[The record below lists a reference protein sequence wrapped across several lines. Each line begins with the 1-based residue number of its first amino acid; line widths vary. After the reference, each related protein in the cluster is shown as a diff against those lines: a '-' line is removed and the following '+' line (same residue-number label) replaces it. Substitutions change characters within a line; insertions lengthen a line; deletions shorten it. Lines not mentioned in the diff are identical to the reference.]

1 MPPELSAETGSPEQW
16 QSLEQW
22 LDSPQFREMMR
33 DEFPEDAG
41 EWLDPVSRR
50 RFLTLM
56 GASIALAGGVGCN
69 RSLKP
74 ASARHA
80 VPYVEQPAEILP
92 GIPLYFATAM
102 PLAGGVATGLL
113 VKQSEGRPLK
123 VEGNP
128 HHPGSLGATDLFAQA
143 SMLGMYDPDR
153 SKVVT
158 EIGATISYEQLQ
170 GKLRTALESQIAKRG
185 AGLRILTGAITSPTL
200 IHQIEAIQER
210 LPEAKWV
217 QWEAV
222 SRSQLRAATVAAFGK
237 PVEPVYQFD
246 QADVVLSLGSDFL
259 SGSGVGGVR
268 YARDFMARRKV
279 RMSEKARELNDG
291 IAPEQMNRLY
301 VVESMLTSTGGV
313 ADHRL
318 PLKPS
323 EIESFARALAKELKI
338 EGIAEGSALPE
349 LARQWLAPLVEDL
362 QSRQGKVLVVAGEN
376 LPAAVQQIAFAINHK
391 LGAVGKTVRY
401 TEPLTAAGGDSPVAL
416 KKLYDDMQSKSV
428 DILLCLEV
436 NPVFDAPQ
444 ELNFV
449 QALEKVPTK
458 VHLGLYVD
466 ETAIHCNWHVNAT
479 HYLETWGD
487 CRAYDGTASVQQ
499 PLIAPIYGGHS
510 TLELV
515 TYIAKSVDE
524 LVGPIPNAKPILVG
538 DPLEVVRGYW
548 RSRFD
553 SLGGSGDFDLWWQ
566 QVVRVGVIPG
576 TQLATLANLPA
587 PAVTGLDQAPE
598 TAKAS
603 MELNF
608 LPDPTLYDGR
618 FANNGWL
625 QELPKP
631 VTKLTWDNAAI
642 LSPATAET
650 LGVRNSFPLEGGEH
664 GRTKADMVQLTLGDR
679 TITAAAFILPG
690 HVDDTITLYLGH
702 GRTRAGQT
710 GTDTGFNAYK
720 LRTLSD
726 FWQARGVDV
735 KKTNE
740 TYLLACTQGQ
750 YAMESRR
757 PARYATIAQFA
768 KDRDFAQIPPASAA
782 EFKEIR
788 QLTPG
793 TIEDFDRLG
802 LEHPLAHDHGLMS
815 DHHAHH
821 HHDDEH
827 KGEAK
832 KDDHHEH
839 GHGPHDSRLIPL
851 NLYPDYPQQVNG
863 KQAVVSYRRWGMAI
877 DLGACTGCSACVVAC
892 QAENNIP
899 VVGKTEVTRGRAMHW
914 IRIDRYFSIPGSETM
929 SDELGA
935 RDILGVKRQ
944 NAVKLSARIK
954 TSFQP
959 VMCVHCEKAPCEVV
973 CPVAATV
980 HSADGLNDMIYNRCV
995 GTRYCSNNCPYKV
1008 RRFNFL
1014 QYADYTTDSLKLLNN
1029 PEVSVR
1035 QRGVMEKCTY
1045 CVQRIRNAEI
1055 EAEREWQTRPKDPR
1069 TGRPIIKDG
1078 EVITAC
1084 QSACP
1089 TGAIM
1094 FGDINDDTSAV
1105 LRWKAEPHNYGLLA
1119 ELNTM
1124 PRTSYLAAI
1133 RNPNPK
1139 LEAIGS

>member
-1 MPPELSAETGSPEQW
+1 MPLELNSEADLPEQW

-22 LDSPQFREMMR
+22 LQSPNFHDFIRN
-33 DEFPEDAG
+33 EFPDDAA
-41 EWLDPVSRR
+41 EWLDPVTRR
-50 RFLTLM
+50 RFLQLM
-56 GASIALAGGVGCN
+56 GASIALAGAAGCN
-69 RSLKP
+69 PSLKP
-74 ASARHA
+74 ASARQA

-92 GIPLYFATAM
+92 GVPLYFATAM

-113 VKQSEGRPLK
+113 VKQVEGRPLK
-123 VEGNP
+123 IEGNP
-128 HHPGSLGATDLFAQA
+128 HHPGSLGGTDLYAQA
-143 SMLGMYDPDR
+143 SILGMYDPDR

-158 EIGATISYEQLQ
+158 EAGAAISYEQLQ
-170 GKLRTALESQIAKRG
+170 SKLRSALESQVPKRG
-185 AGLRILTGAITSPTL
+185 AGLRILTGATTSPTL
-200 IHQIEAIQER
+200 IHQIQTILER
-210 LPEAKWV
+210 LPEAKWL
-217 QWEAV
+217 QWEAI
-222 SRSQLRAATVAAFGK
+222 SRANLHAATLAAFGK
-237 PVEPVYQFD
+237 IVEPVYQFD

-259 SGSGVGGVR
+259 AATGPGGVR
-268 YARDFMARRKV
+268 YARDFTVRRKV
-279 RMSEKARELNDG
+279 RLSEKAREHHDG
-291 IAPEQMNRLY
+291 VALDEMNRLY
-301 VVESMLTSTGGV
+301 VVESMVSCTGAV

-323 EIESFARALAKELKI
+323 EIEAFARALANALKI
-338 EGIAEGSALPE
+338 PGIAPGSPLPE
-349 LARQWLAPLVEDL
+349 LAQQWLAPLAEDL
-362 QSRQGKVLVVAGEN
+362 RAHSGKVLVIAGEH
-376 LPAAVQQIAFAINHK
+376 LPPAVQQIAFVINQN
-391 LGAVGKTVRY
+391 LGAVGKTIRY
-401 TEPLTAAGGDSPVAL
+401 IEPLTVQGGDSPQAL
-416 KKLYDDMQSKSV
+416 KTLYDEIQAKAI

-436 NPVFDAPQ
+436 NPVYDAPQ
-444 ELNFV
+444 ELNFA
-449 QALEKVPTK
+449 QALEKVPTR

-487 CRAYDGTASVQQ
+487 CRAYDGTVAIQQ
-499 PLIAPIYGGHS
+499 PLIAPLTGGHS
-510 TLELV
+510 SLELISYV
-515 TYIAKSVDE
+515 AKSVEE
-524 LVGPIPNAKPILVG
+524 LVGTIPGAKPVFSG
-538 DPLEVVRGYW
+538 DPLEVLRGYW
-548 RSRFD
+548 RSQFH
-553 SLGGSGDFDLWWQ
+553 SHGGSGDFDLWWQ
-566 QVVRVGVIPG
+566 QVVRAGVIPG
-576 TQLATLANLPA
+576 TQRATLSELPA
-587 PAVTGLDQAPE
+587 ASTTGLDQASVL
-598 TAKAS
+598 AKPS
-603 MELNF
+603 LELQF
-608 LPDPTLYDGR
+608 LPDPTLFDGR

-631 VTKLTWDNAAI
+631 ITKLTWDNAAI
-642 LSPATAET
+642 ISPATAEKYGIT
-650 LGVRNSFPLEGGEH
+650 NSFPLTGGEH
-664 GRTKADMVQLTLGDR
+664 GRTKADMVQLTVGDR
-679 TITAAAFILPG
+679 SLNVAAFILPG
-690 HVDDTITLYLGH
+690 HADDSITLYLGH

-710 GTDTGFNAYK
+710 GTDTGFYGYK

-726 FWQARGVDV
+726 FWQARDV
-735 KKTNE
+735 EIKKLNE
-740 TYLLACTQGQ
+740 TYSLACTQGQ

-757 PARYATIAQFA
+757 PARSATIAQFK
-768 KDRDFAQIPPASAA
+768 KDREFAQIPPASAG
-782 EFKEIR
+782 EYKEIR

-802 LEHPLAHDHGLMS
+802 LEHPSAHDHGLMS
-815 DHHAHH
+815 NDHH
-821 HHDDEH
+821 HHGDH
-827 KGEAK
+827 HSTEAQ
-832 KDDHHEH
+832 KDDHQEH

-851 NLYPDYPQQVNG
+851 SLYPKYPQQVNG
-863 KQAVVSYRRWGMAI
+863 QQAVVSYRRWGMAI
-877 DLGACTGCSACVVAC
+877 DLGACTACSACVVAC

-914 IRIDRYFSIPGSETM
+914 IRIDRYFSIPGTETM

-935 RDILGVKRQ
+935 RDIVAAKRQ
-944 NAVKLSARIK
+944 AAAKQSARIK
-954 TSFQP
+954 TNVQP
-959 VMCVHCEKAPCEVV
+959 VMCAHCEKAPCEVV

-1014 QYADYTTDSLKLLNN
+1014 QYADYTTESLKLLNN

-1084 QSACP
+1084 QAACP

-1139 LEAIGS
+1139 LDAFAS